1 VYSQQD
7 EGYYV
12 VVQPYQYTV
21 QFWQELIPLLMAL
34 GFGLYGLGQM
44 VMTARDIF
52 HEVRGY

>member
-1 VYSQQD
+1 MLIQQN

-12 VVQPYQYTV
+12 VIQPYQYTV

-44 VMTARDIF
+44 IGMTRDIF

>member
-1 VYSQQD
+1 MLVHQN